1 MAEPIKDSG
10 IKYSA
15 TLFILPARQKE
26 RILVNAPV
34 EAESLFVPS
43 AKGTG
48 KPKAKSAGVEINP
61 PPPTVES
68 IKQAMKPATNKN
80 ATVYKFSSATNCS
93 IKPL

>member
-1 MAEPIKDSG
+1 M
-10 IKYSA
+10 
-15 TLFILPARQKE
+15 
-26 RILVNAPV
+26 LVNAPV

-48 KPKAKSAGVEINP
+48 IPKAKSAGAEIKP

-68 IKQAMKPATNKN
+68 IKQATKPAINKN